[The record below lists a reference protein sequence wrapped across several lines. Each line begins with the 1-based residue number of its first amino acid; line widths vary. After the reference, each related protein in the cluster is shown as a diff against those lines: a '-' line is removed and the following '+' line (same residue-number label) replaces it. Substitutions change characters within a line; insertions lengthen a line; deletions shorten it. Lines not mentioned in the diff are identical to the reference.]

1 MNAVKPPILVMGGLI
16 NARMHYYLCRDSR
29 LTGKPVS
36 LFRFYI
42 LFLIPSLLSTWEFL
56 LRMSRLRICLDLNC
70 ARRVFALTMLVVL
83 FVYAGQNLAAQ
94 EAWSAVGPA
103 GGDARS
109 FAAVPGQPSHLYLG
123 ATNSWI
129 YESVDRGAS
138 WHRLSKLD
146 SADGLIIDNI
156 VVDASNPAIVY
167 VAAWKVDSP
176 GGGLWVSRDGGRTWS
191 VVTGLRGQSIRAF
204 AQAPSDPR
212 VFFAGTLEGVY
223 RSTDAGANWTL
234 ISPPGSQEI
243 HEVESLAVD
252 PVDPNI
258 VYAGTWHLPWKTDDG
273 GKNWKNIKNGLI
285 DDSDVFSILVDP
297 AKPRTV
303 FLSACSGIYKSESAG
318 QLFRKIQGIPS
329 TARRTRVL
337 TQDPSNHNVVYAG
350 TTEGLYKTVDSG
362 KTFKRMTGPDVI
374 VNDVFIDPG
383 NPDHVLLA
391 TDRSGVLLSED
402 GAVSFAAANEGF
414 SGRKVESLLV
424 DRGNPARVFAG
435 VANDKM
441 YGSVFVSSHGG
452 AGWDHMGEG
461 LDGRDVF
468 ALAQAPDGTILA
480 GTSHGIFALDAE
492 AATWRPR
499 NTIANT
505 IVKTSAETHYGK
517 RVNVE
522 KRVKDAVREL
532 ESRVSALDLSGDA
545 WLASTS
551 GGLLTSRDQGATWQG
566 GPVMG
571 TGDYLS
577 VAAHGSLMA
586 AARSEGVVLSRDGGQ
601 SWMPMRIPSMLT
613 RIHRI
618 AFSADGTLWLGARE
632 GVYFTHD
639 MGKTWLW
646 IERLPFRDVDD
657 LFYDAAQGKVLV
669 SSRTSDQVFA
679 IDPNSLAWK
688 WWQTGYRIAL
698 IRAAGDRMLAAS
710 LFDGVLVEPQAARA
724 QTSQK

>member
-1 MNAVKPPILVMGGLI
+1 V
-16 NARMHYYLCRDSR
+16 
-29 LTGKPVS
+29 
-36 LFRFYI
+36 
-42 LFLIPSLLSTWEFL
+42 
-56 LRMSRLRICLDLNC
+56 
-70 ARRVFALTMLVVL
+70 
-83 FVYAGQNLAAQ
+83 
-94 EAWSAVGPA
+94 
-103 GGDARS
+103 
-109 FAAVPGQPSHLYLG
+109 
-123 ATNSWI
+123 
-129 YESVDRGAS
+129 
-138 WHRLSKLD
+138 
-146 SADGLIIDNI
+146 
-156 VVDASNPAIVY
+156 
-167 VAAWKVDSP
+167 
-176 GGGLWVSRDGGRTWS
+176 
-191 VVTGLRGQSIRAF
+191 
-204 AQAPSDPR
+204 
-212 VFFAGTLEGVY
+212 
-223 RSTDAGANWTL
+223 
-234 ISPPGSQEI
+234 
-243 HEVESLAVD
+243 
-252 PVDPNI
+252 
-258 VYAGTWHLPWKTDDG
+258 
-273 GKNWKNIKNGLI
+273 
-285 DDSDVFSILVDP
+285 
-297 AKPRTV
+297 
-303 FLSACSGIYKSESAG
+303 
-318 QLFRKIQGIPS
+318 
-329 TARRTRVL
+329 
-337 TQDPSNHNVVYAG
+337 
-350 TTEGLYKTVDSG
+350 
-362 KTFKRMTGPDVI
+362 
-374 VNDVFIDPG
+374 
-383 NPDHVLLA
+383 
-391 TDRSGVLLSED
+391 
-402 GAVSFAAANEGF
+402 
-414 SGRKVESLLV
+414 
-424 DRGNPARVFAG
+424 
-435 VANDKM
+435 
-441 YGSVFVSSHGG
+441 
-452 AGWDHMGEG
+452 
-461 LDGRDVF
+461 
-468 ALAQAPDGTILA
+468 A

-657 LFYDAAQGKVLV
+657 LYYDATQGKVLV

-679 IDPNSLAWK
+679 IDPKSLAWK